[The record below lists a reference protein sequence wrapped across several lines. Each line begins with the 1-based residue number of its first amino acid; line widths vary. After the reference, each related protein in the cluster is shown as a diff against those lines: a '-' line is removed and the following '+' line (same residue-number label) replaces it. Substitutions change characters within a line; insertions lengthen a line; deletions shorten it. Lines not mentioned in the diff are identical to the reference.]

1 MKYCTHCG
9 AEVLDEAEICVNCG
23 CRVESQRQ
31 NSENGT
37 LGTIAKVFMIL
48 ATVLIGLSTCGIG
61 LAWCIPMTNHVRRS
75 KKTTYPLALASK
87 FAHFCLLTQF
97 PEFCCFATEISFAKS
112 I

>member
-23 CRVESQRQ
+23 CRVESQRH

-37 LGTIAKVFMIL
+37 LGTIAKVFMII

-61 LAWCIPMTNHVRRS
+61 LAWCIPMTISVCRKIDNNQPISVAM
-75 KKTTYPLALASK
+75 KVCTLIFVGIVPGI
-87 FAHFCLLTQF
+87 LLLCMQDN
-97 PEFCCFATEISFAKS
+97 
-112 I
+112 

>member
-23 CRVESQRQ
+23 CRVESQRH

-37 LGTIAKVFMIL
+37 LGTIAKVFMII

-61 LAWCIPMTNHVRRS
+61 LAWCIPMTNHVRRC
-75 KKTTYPLALASK
+75 KENHIPIGVGFKICTLL
-87 FAHFCLLTQF
+87 FANTISGILLL
-97 PEFCCFATEISFAKS
+97 CYRD
-112 I
+112 